1 MKHVTLA
8 NCNNKTVEWISKV
21 EMRRINIE
29 IKIPG
34 AYKNDQFLMDVNAG
48 AILEKCKTFTNEIQS
63 QKQKWLIGTLPKSGI
78 INTTNSMIK
87 LYSNLIEYGTGNK

>member
-48 AILEKCKTFTNEIQS
+48 AILENAKHS
-63 QKQKWLIGTLPKSGI
+63 QMK
-78 INTTNSMIK
+78 
-87 LYSNLIEYGTGNK
+87 SNLRSKNGLLEHFPNQDASILPTQ

>member
-1 MKHVTLA
+1 MNNVTLES
-8 NCNNKTVEWISKV
+8 CDNNIVEWISKV

-63 QKQKWLIGTLPKSGI
+63 QKQKWLIGTLPKSGCT
-78 INTTNSMIK
+78 NTTNSMIK
-87 LYSNLIEYGTGNK
+87 LSSNLIEYGTGNK